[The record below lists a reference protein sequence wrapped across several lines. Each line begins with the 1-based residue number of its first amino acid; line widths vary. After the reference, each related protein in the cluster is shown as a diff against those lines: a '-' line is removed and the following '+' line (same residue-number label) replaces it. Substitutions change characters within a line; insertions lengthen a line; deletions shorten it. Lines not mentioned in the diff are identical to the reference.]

1 MPRKGCFVESTNL
14 LLALRKLAVFIEG
27 GVLMAECKIEE
38 VFFREADEVIASE
51 GDPAVVEG
59 VKTRINLLALYG
71 AAREGRSSNHTLLGL
86 GNFVA
91 IDPDLSRR
99 LLVLSTGTITS
110 GCRGV
115 FGTGTVKD
123 FKFTVNNS
131 QMEVSSMHMKFALF
145 RAYKVGR

>member
-1 MPRKGCFVESTNL
+1 
-14 LLALRKLAVFIEG
+14 
-27 GVLMAECKIEE
+27 
-38 VFFREADEVIASE
+38 
-51 GDPAVVEG
+51 VEG

-71 AAREGRSSNHTLLGL
+71 AVREGRSCNHTLLGL
-86 GNFVA
+86 GNVVA
-91 IDPDLSRR
+91 IAPDLSRR

-123 FKFTVNNS
+123 FKFTVNNNS